1 MEQYA
6 EDVRWFLV
14 FYYCAVWMLAGSYI
28 LCEKSQRL
36 KECFF
41 VSPGV
46 TSEIMRSIV
55 KNMGL
60 FIKVIILITKNTGLY
75 LQNP

>member
-1 MEQYA
+1 
-6 EDVRWFLV
+6 
-14 FYYCAVWMLAGSYI
+14 MLAGSDI
-28 LCEKSQRL
+28 LCEKSQR
-36 KECFF
+36 FF

-55 KNMGL
+55 KTHGYDRV
-60 FIKVIILITKNTGLY
+60 KKPGLY